1 MLFADVTGF
10 SSLASQL
17 ADELGPRRAAEVLLE
32 RMNRLHAVLIRPVH
46 AFAGSVIAFAGDSI
60 TCWFDDSPLHQP
72 EEEGSGS
79 RRAVAAA
86 LAMQDALS
94 RESPTLPRAT
104 SSLKIAL
111 AAGEARRMLVG
122 DPELL
127 RIDALAGATLARV
140 ARAEK
145 HATGGGIVASEEVL
159 GSARAIVDGHLT
171 DGPLRFAT
179 IRDQRDRTD
188 EAPWPEV
195 RESAGDAL
203 TGWVL
208 APVAE
213 RLAIEPTFADLRAVV
228 PMFASFGGIDYDT
241 DEGAPEKLDRVVRH
255 VQRVLDR
262 SGGALLQLTIGDK
275 GSYFYGVVGAP
286 VARPDA
292 ARRAASAALELR
304 ELPAEL
310 GHDKLAIGMTFG
322 RAWSGVSGTKE
333 RACYTVMGDEVN
345 LAARLMQHALPGEIV
360 VSAAFAAAA
369 PSSAYASR
377 GNLTIKGRAQPVAAH
392 SLIPNAE
399 AAPRREARHSLVGRA
414 AELDAIYRAHARSAE
429 HAQVVYVEAQ
439 AGMGKSRL
447 AEEATARAVGR
458 SARTAFGSG
467 DSALRASPLRAWR
480 DVLRLLLELESGD
493 GERMLSALR
502 AKVEAIAPEL
512 SPRLPLLGPV
522 LGIRIEETEL
532 TKWLSDDLR
541 ADNTRELMV
550 GLVAAT
556 AKGAPAPIL
565 VVLDDAQWIDSAS
578 WALVRRIVQDVR
590 GVTFLVLA
598 RPHSEDDGER
608 SDDHD
613 KIVSDPATTKL
624 TLGPLDEDGTLELVR
639 ARLGADRI
647 PERLARFLSS
657 RAAGRPLLAELLVSS
672 LLDGGGLKVD
682 AGVCTLADGFD
693 EATVELP
700 ETVEGMIAERLDRL
714 PPGDLAVLGRASVL
728 GFRFDRRSLDA
739 LSSDDPTPAVSRLSE
754 RELLVPENDELRF
767 AHALVRDVTY
777 GRLLFATRRELHREA
792 AETIRSEHAG
802 DLEGWH
808 VALAYHYLGAEDRKH
823 AAEHF
828 GRAGEVALRTGAFR
842 ETTVFLDKALS
853 LSGPDLPA
861 ATRAQHKR
869 RLASA
874 WYRLGDLPR
883 STASA
888 EEAVAVFDRDVPKSG
903 PKLAAGV
910 LSELAR
916 QTLHRIFPKRAIAPA
931 PEARRGE
938 LRTAVS
944 LYQTLSEV
952 YYLGGM
958 QGPSIYTAL
967 RQVNVA
973 ERAGVSEELAEAYAV
988 LSIIAGVVGKR
999 ELSKRYE
1006 TLAGAVVEKLD
1017 NPRALAMLQHQRSLS
1032 NAAYAAFDDVIRD
1045 ERAAIAVF
1053 DRLGDI
1059 GRKRDGLG
1067 LLGTT
1072 EYLASRY
1079 KDAKATLSA
1088 LVATRTGDDKFVQE
1102 IWGAAWLGA
1111 IALVERD
1118 LPLAIQHLSRSL
1130 SLLDRNT
1137 VGLMEISCR
1146 GMLGLAHLYR
1156 GDEQAGAEQIDR
1168 AYEIIE
1174 KAKGRPTG
1182 HISLD
1187 GFAAVADAYLRF
1199 AAEAPKGDEGRARAE
1214 KRALKACDW
1223 LDGFAKTFPVGVPA
1237 ARLMRGR
1244 AHSHLGNRPA
1254 ASRAFEEGLTAA
1266 RSFGM
1271 TCEEGRLLL
1280 AMATHASGDER
1291 RRFAQKASET
1301 LASVGA
1307 MLYRPYADELA
1318 SPSASKRGPN

>member
-1 MLFADVTGF
+1 VLFADVSGF

-60 TCWFDDSPLHQP
+60 TCWFDDSPIHQAA
-72 EEEGSGS
+72 EEGSGA
-79 RRAVAAA
+79 RRAVASA

-104 SSLKIAL
+104 AALKIAL
-111 AAGEARRMLVG
+111 AAGDARRMLVG
-122 DPELL
+122 DPKLL

-145 HATGGGIVASEEVL
+145 HATPGAIVASEEVV
-159 GSARAIVDGHLT
+159 GPAHAVVDGYRT
-171 DGPLRFAT
+171 DGSLRFAT
-179 IRDQRDRTD
+179 IRDQAERTD
-188 EAPWPEV
+188 ELPWPDVE
-195 RESAGDAL
+195 EPAGEAPA
-203 TGWVL
+203 GWVL

-228 PMFASFGGIDYDT
+228 PMFASFGGIDYDA
-241 DEGAPEKLDRVVRH
+241 DEGAADKLDRLVRH
-255 VQRVLDR
+255 VQKVLDR

-275 GSYFYGVVGAP
+275 GSYFYGVFGAP

-310 GHDKLAIGMTFG
+310 GHGKLAIGMTFG
-322 RAWSGVSGTKE
+322 RAWSGVSGTTE

-345 LAARLMQHALPGEIV
+345 LAARLMQHAAPGEIV
-360 VSAAFAAAA
+360 VSGALANAA
-369 PSSAYASR
+369 PSFAYASK

-392 SLIPNAE
+392 ALTPRAE
-399 AAPRREARHSLVGRA
+399 AAPRREARHALVGRA
-414 AELDAIYRAHARSAE
+414 SELDAIYRAHARSAE
-429 HAQVVYVEAQ
+429 HAHIVYVEAQ

-447 AEEATARAVGR
+447 AEEATARALGR
-458 SARTAFGSG
+458 SARTAFGAG

-480 DVLRLLLELESGD
+480 DVFRQLLELDGGD
-493 GERMLSALR
+493 AEGM
-502 AKVEAIAPEL
+502 AKDLAHKVGAIAPEL
-512 SPRLPLLGPV
+512 SARLPLLGPV
-522 LGIRIEETEL
+522 LGIRIEDTEL
-532 TKWLSDDLR
+532 TRWLSDDLR

-550 GLVAAT
+550 GLVDAVAKSAT
-556 AKGAPAPIL
+556 APIL

-578 WALVRRIVQDVR
+578 WALARRIVQDVR
-590 GVTFLVLA
+590 GVTLLLLA
-598 RPHSEDDGER
+598 RPHSDDDGQR

-613 KIVSDPATTKL
+613 KIVADRATTRI

-657 RAAGRPLLAELLVSS
+657 RAAGRPLLAELLVAS
-672 LLDGGGLKVD
+672 LLDGGGLRVE
-682 AGVCTLADGFD
+682 AGVCTLAEGFD
-693 EATVELP
+693 EAAIELP

-714 PPGDLAVLGRASVL
+714 APADLAVLGRASVL
-728 GFRFDRRSLDA
+728 GFRFERRSLDA
-739 LSSDDPTPAVSRLSE
+739 LSSDDATPAVSRLEE
-754 RELLVPENDELRF
+754 RELLVPENGELRF

-792 AETIRSEHAG
+792 AENIRSEHSD

-808 VALAYHYLGAEDRKH
+808 VPLAYHYLGAEDRPR

-842 ETTVFLDKALS
+842 ETTVFLDKALE
-853 LSGPDLPA
+853 LSGPDLPP

-888 EEAVAVFDRDVPKSG
+888 EEAVAVFDRNVPKAG

-916 QTLHRIFPKRAIAPA
+916 QFAHRVFPQRAIVPA
-931 PEARRGE
+931 PESRHGE

-988 LSIIAGVVGKR
+988 LSIIAGVVGR
-999 ELSKRYE
+999 RDLSKRYE
-1006 TLAGAVVEKLD
+1006 LLASGVVEKLD
-1017 NPRALAMLQHQRSLS
+1017 NPRSLAMLQHQRSLS
-1032 NAAYAAFDDVIRD
+1032 NAAYADFDEVIRD

-1079 KDAKATLSA
+1079 KDAKTTLSE
-1088 LVATRTGDDKFVQE
+1088 LLATRTGDDKFVQE

-1118 LPLAIQHLSRSL
+1118 LPAAIAHLERSL

-1156 GDEQAGAEQIDR
+1156 GDRDKGGEQIER
-1168 AYEIIE
+1168 AYEILA

-1187 GFAAVADAYLRF
+1187 GFAAVADAYLRW
-1199 AAEAPKGDEGRARAE
+1199 AAEAPKGDAKRAQAE
-1214 KRALKACDW
+1214 KRALQACDW
-1223 LDGFAKTFPVGVPA
+1223 LDGFAKTFLVGVPA

-1244 AHSHLGNRPA
+1244 AHCHFGDRRA
-1254 ASRAFEEGLTAA
+1254 ASRSFEDGLAVA
-1266 RSFGM
+1266 RKLGM
-1271 TCEEGRLLL
+1271 TCEEGRILL
-1280 AMATHASGDER
+1280 AMASQSSGDER
-1291 RRFAQKASET
+1291 RRLARKASET

-1307 MLYRPYADELA
+1307 FLYRSHADELG
-1318 SPSASKRGPN
+1318 SPSKSRRGPN

>member
-1 MLFADVTGF
+1 MSGF

-32 RMNRLHAVLIRPVH
+32 RMNRLHTVLIRPVH

-60 TCWFDDSPLHQP
+60 TCWFDDSPIHEA

-79 RRAVAAA
+79 RRAVACA

-94 RESPTLPRAT
+94 RESQP
-104 SSLKIAL
+104 SLRGAVALKVAL

-122 DPELL
+122 DPKLL
-127 RIDALAGATLARV
+127 RIDAIAGATLARM
-140 ARAEK
+140 AQAEK
-145 HATGGGIVASEEVL
+145 HAAPGMIVASLEVA
-159 GSARAIVDGHLT
+159 GPARAVVEDHHT
-171 DGPLRFAT
+171 DGWLQLVR
-179 IRDQRDRTD
+179 IRDQIDRPV
-188 EAPWPEV
+188 EAPWPAV
-195 RESAGDAL
+195 ESSPE
-203 TGWVL
+203 GWVL
-208 APVAE
+208 PAVAE
-213 RLAIEPTFADLRAVV
+213 RLAVEPSFADLRAVV
-228 PMFASFGGIDYDT
+228 PMFASFGGIDYDA
-241 DEGAPEKLDRVVRH
+241 DADAAQKLDGLVRH

-310 GHDKLAIGMTFG
+310 GHAKLAIGMTFG
-322 RAWSGVSGTKE
+322 RAWSGVSGTDE
-333 RACYTVMGDEVN
+333 RSCYTVMGDEVN
-345 LAARLMQHALPGEIV
+345 LAARLMQNATPGEIV
-360 VSAAFAAAA
+360 VSSSFAAAA
-369 PSSAYASR
+369 PSFAYEAK
-377 GNLTIKGRAQPVAAH
+377 GNLTIKGRAQPVAAL
-392 SLIPNAE
+392 SLTPRPE
-399 AAPRREARHSLVGRA
+399 AAPRRETRHSLVGRK
-414 AELDAIYRAHARSAE
+414 AELDAIYKAHARSAE
-429 HAQVVYVEAQ
+429 HAQAVYVEAQ

-447 AEEATARAVGR
+447 ADEAMARAHAR
-458 SARTAFGSG
+458 SARTAFGAG

-480 DVLRLLLELESGD
+480 DVFRQLLELESGEAD
-493 GERMLSALR
+493 RTANALF
-502 AKVEAIAPEL
+502 AKVDAIAPEL
-512 SPRLPLLGPV
+512 SPRLPLRGPV
-522 LGIRIEETEL
+522 LGSRLEETEL
-532 TKWLSDDLR
+532 TKWLSDELR

-550 GLVAAT
+550 GLVAAVASTT
-556 AKGAPAPIL
+556 AAPTLI
-565 VVLDDAQWIDSAS
+565 VLDDAQWIDSAS
-578 WALVRRIVQDVR
+578 WALARRIVQDVR
-590 GVTFLVLA
+590 GVTLLLLA
-598 RPHSEDDGER
+598 RPHADDEGQR

-613 KIVSDPATTKL
+613 KIVTDPATTKL
-624 TLGPLDEDGTLELVR
+624 ALGPLDEGGTLELVR
-639 ARLGADRI
+639 GRLGAERI

-657 RAAGRPLLAELLVSS
+657 RAAGRPLLAELLVAS
-672 LLDGGGLKVD
+672 LLESGGLKVES
-682 AGVCTLADGFD
+682 GVCTLAEGFD

-714 PPGDLAVLGRASVL
+714 APGDLAVLGRASVL
-728 GFRFDRRSLDA
+728 GARFDRRSLAA
-739 LSSDDPTPAVSRLSE
+739 LSAEDPTPAVSRLEE
-754 RELLVPENDELRF
+754 RELLVPENGELRF

-792 AETIRSEHAG
+792 AENIRSEHGA

-808 VALAYHYLGAEDRKH
+808 VPLAYHYLGAEDRPR

-828 GRAGEVALRTGAFR
+828 GRAGEVALKTGAFR
-842 ETTVFLDKALS
+842 ETTVFLDKALE
-853 LSGPDLPA
+853 LSGPDLSD

-883 STASA
+883 STSSA
-888 EEAVAVFDRDVPKSG
+888 EEAVAVFDRNVPKAG
-903 PKLAAGV
+903 AKLAVGV
-910 LSELAR
+910 LTELL
-916 QTLHRIFPKRAIAPA
+916 QQVVHRVFPHRAISPA
-931 PEARRGE
+931 PENRRGE

-944 LYQTLSEV
+944 LYQNLSEV

-973 ERAGVSEELAEAYAV
+973 ERAGVSDELAEAYAV
-988 LSIIAGVVGKR
+988 LSIIAGVVGR
-999 ELSKRYE
+999 RDLSKRYE
-1006 TLAGAVVEKLD
+1006 GLAAGVVEKLD
-1017 NPRALAMLQHQRSLS
+1017 NPRALAMLKHQRSLT

-1045 ERAAIAVF
+1045 ERAAIATF
-1053 DRLGDI
+1053 ERLGDI

-1079 KDAKATLSA
+1079 QDAKTTLTA
-1088 LVATRTGDDKFVQE
+1088 LLSTRTGDDKFVQE

-1111 IALVERD
+1111 LALVERD
-1118 LPLAIQHLSRSL
+1118 LPAAVSHLERSL

-1146 GMLGLAHLYR
+1146 GMLGLAHIHL
-1156 GDEQAGAEQIDR
+1156 GDRDLGAQQIER

-1187 GFAAVADAYLRF
+1187 GFAAVADSYLLWASEAKNGD
-1199 AAEAPKGDEGRARAE
+1199 AARAKAE
-1214 KRALKACDW
+1214 KRALVACDW
-1223 LDGFAKTFPVGVPA
+1223 LDGFAKAFPVGVPA

-1244 AHSHLGNRPA
+1244 AHLHLGKRHA
-1254 ASRAFEEGLTAA
+1254 ASRSFEDGLAVA
-1266 RSFGM
+1266 RTFGM
-1271 TCEEGRLLL
+1271 TCEEGRILL
-1280 AMATHASGDER
+1280 AMASAASGDER
-1291 RRFAQKASET
+1291 RRLARKASET
-1301 LASVGA
+1301 LATVGA
-1307 MLYRPYADELA
+1307 VLYRSQADELA
-1318 SPSASKRGPN
+1318 SPSPSTRGPN